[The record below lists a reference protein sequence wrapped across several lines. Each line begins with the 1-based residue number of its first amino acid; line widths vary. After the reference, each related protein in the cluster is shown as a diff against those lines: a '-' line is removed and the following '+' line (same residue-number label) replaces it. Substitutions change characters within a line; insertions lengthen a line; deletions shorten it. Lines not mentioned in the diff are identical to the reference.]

1 LVLQANWAASAAVGT
16 SSPMITMITMTIT
29 MTMTNIQQNSSTG
42 CPFVDPLGI
51 YLNTIYT
58 GKLKLDRKVQGI

>member
-1 LVLQANWAASAAVGT
+1 
-16 SSPMITMITMTIT
+16 MTIT

-58 GKLKLDRKVQGI
+58 GKLKLD